1 MVNNYTKD
9 LNTVL
14 INSHYPHLRNKLF
27 NNLTLPH
34 GLIINN
40 PKLDSCKTVTICDSK
55 QCLSQDI
62 YDKLVT
68 LVEIKKDKKDKKDKK
83 NKNQLT
89 KKKNKMKRE
98 KKTRKN

>member
-27 NNLTLPH
+27 NNLTPPH

-40 PKLDSCKTVTICDSK
+40 PKLDSCKNVTISVSK

-68 LVEIKKDKKDKKDKK
+68 LVEIKKDKKNKK
-83 NKNQLT
+83 NNNQLT
-89 KKKNKMKRE
+89 KKKNKTKRE
-98 KKTRKN
+98 KKTRKK